1 MKTDPP
7 GPSPVAARHA
17 SPRENPWWIP
27 PFLGGVP
34 PVSPAQL
41 RLLGLVTLG
50 VFFEQYDL
58 SLLSSAVRHISQDLE
73 IGMSESGYYLSAIRF
88 GGLLTFAVV
97 PFADRV
103 GRRRIFML
111 SLAAMSL
118 GTLASGLSQTAFQFT
133 LAQMLA
139 RAFMHSSVAVAV
151 VMLAE
156 EFPAAHRGWAIGV
169 MGAVGGFGF
178 GLGAAVF
185 AAIDILPYGWRAMY
199 VIGIIP
205 VLLLPALRRD
215 LVETERFR
223 AHREASGEGSAGL
236 GSVLMLAREY
246 PRRALVL
253 GAAGLFTAMGIIA
266 IFQYASWFVRE
277 VHGFEPYQYSLMVVM
292 GGGVGIVG
300 NVVAGRLGDRF
311 GRRRIGVAAYAFF
324 PLCAVAFFYGPTGA
338 LWLGF
343 AAVVFLNSSGEVI
356 LRALSSELFPTSQRA
371 AASSWLV
378 VVQVLGWT
386 LGLFIVGLRTE
397 EIGDLSFTVAAL
409 SLATVASAVCLLA
422 LPETRGRELEEI
434 AASPGAEPDS

>member
-1 MKTDPP
+1 MPSDPA
-7 GPSPVAARHA
+7 GPDAAAPRGHA
-17 SPRENPWWIP
+17 SPLRNPWWIP

-34 PVSPAQL
+34 EISPAQL

-58 SLLSSAVRHISQDLE
+58 SLISSAVRHISQDLE
-73 IGMSESGYYLSAIRF
+73 IGVSESGFYLSTIRL

-103 GRRRIFML
+103 GRRRIFLL
-111 SLAAMSL
+111 SLALMSI

-133 LAQMLA
+133 IAQMLA
-139 RAFMHSSVAVAV
+139 RAFMHASVAVAV

-169 MGAVGGFGF
+169 MGAVGASGF

-185 AAIDILPYGWRAMY
+185 AAIDVLPYGWRALY
-199 VIGIIP
+199 AIGIFP

-215 LVETERFR
+215 LVETERFQ
-223 AHREASGEGSAGL
+223 AHQLASGKSSAGL
-236 GSVLMLAREY
+236 GSVVGLAREY

-253 GAAGLFTAMGIIA
+253 GASGLLSAAGVIA

-277 VHGFEPYQYSLMVVM
+277 VHGFEPWQYSTMVM
-292 GGGVGIVG
+292 LGGGVGIVG
-300 NVVAGRLGDRF
+300 NVVAGRLADRY
-311 GRRRIGVAAYAFF
+311 GRRRVGMTAFALF
-324 PLCAVAFFYGPTGA
+324 PLCAVAFFYGPSVS

-343 AAVVFLNSSGEVI
+343 AGVVFLSSSGEVM

-371 AASSWLV
+371 AASSWLI
-378 VVQVLGWT
+378 VVQTLGWT
-386 LGLFIVGLRTE
+386 LGLAVVGLRTE
-397 EIGDLSFTVAAL
+397 QIADLALTAALL
-409 SLATVASAVCLLA
+409 SLATVGAAACLLV

-434 AASPGAEPDS
+434 ADSSSA